1 MADTDI
7 VTVISCDQVSST
19 IPLKQALLSET
30 LRNLHEDINLGEAIP
45 LPNVKSDILTHIIEF
60 MQNQDKIHTDEQKD
74 LTPWELEYCSKM
86 DQDTVFQLILGAN
99 YMDIRPLLEMMC
111 SYVANQIKGKTPA
124 EIRAHFNIP
133 TDFTPEEEE
142 QIRKENEWCQEK

>member
-1 MADTDI
+1 MTDTI
-7 VTVISCDQVSST
+7 TVISCDQVSST
-19 IPLKQALLSET
+19 ITSDQALVSGT
-30 LRNLHEDINLGEAIP
+30 LRNLYEDINPGEAIP
-45 LPNVKSDILTHIIEF
+45 LPNVKSDILALIIEF

-86 DQDTVFQLILGAN
+86 DQDTVFQLLLGAN
-99 YMDIRPLLEMMC
+99 YMDIRLLLELMC
-111 SYVANQIKGKTPA
+111 GCVANQIKGKTPA
-124 EIRAHFNIP
+124 EIRAHLNIT